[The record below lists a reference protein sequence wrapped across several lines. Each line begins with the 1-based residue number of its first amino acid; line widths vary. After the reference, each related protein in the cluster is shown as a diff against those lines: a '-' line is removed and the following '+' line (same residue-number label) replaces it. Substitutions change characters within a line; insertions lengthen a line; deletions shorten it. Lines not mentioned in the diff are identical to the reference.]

1 MLSIFGARFIVQLS
15 VVNRQLW
22 LVSGLWTQI
31 SRCEAVWIS
40 WWSLAC
46 VVFICGRHFIASI
59 LDQRGAGLLSNKG
72 CCLCLLRLF
81 SLVACCLCLDYF
93 LFVACCVCG
102 YCFLLLLVVCAD
114 TVFSCCVLCL
124 LRLFSICCLLCLP
137 MLFSLVA

>member
-22 LVSGLWTQI
+22 LVSGLRTWTV
-31 SRCEAVWIS
+31 RCEAVWIS
-40 WWSLAC
+40 CCSLAC

-102 YCFLLLLVVCAD
+102 YCFLLLRVVCAE
-114 TVFSCCVLCL
+114 TVFSCCLLSVL
-124 LRLFSICCLLCLP
+124 I
-137 MLFSLVA
+137 LFSLVACCVC